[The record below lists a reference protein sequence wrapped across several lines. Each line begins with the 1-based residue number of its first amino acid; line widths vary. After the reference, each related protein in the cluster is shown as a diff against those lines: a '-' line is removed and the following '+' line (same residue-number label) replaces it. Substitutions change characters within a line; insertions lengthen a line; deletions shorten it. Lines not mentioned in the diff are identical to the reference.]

1 MTNKKCAEIVNQK
14 YLDTV
19 NDYQLVDDYFN
30 LDDEEKSK
38 NEKHDD
44 LQSYENL
51 FDYVNQTALGFD
63 FVPVDTFKDQE
74 RGYWRLQ
81 LSWGGPSDEF
91 RIYINEENQIDYID
105 YHYLDWFDGASV
117 RVKHDIIHNI
127 CEMFLD
133 GCDYKDISEIYK
145 QEEMEVA

>member
-1 MTNKKCAEIVNQK
+1 MTTKKCAEIVNQK

-91 RIYINEENQIDYID
+91 RIYTNEENQIDYID

-117 RVKHDIIHNI
+117 RVKHDIIRNI